1 MDEGPRFGTAF
12 RTEFETLLRWR
23 RDVRQFKTDPLPPG
37 LVESLIRASA
47 DFAPSVGYSQPW
59 RFVLVEGET
68 ARAAIRANFATENQ
82 AALADYTGA
91 QGALYARLK
100 LAGLDQAP
108 CHLAVFCDDQT
119 ETGHGLGRRT
129 MPQML
134 SYSVVTA
141 VHTFWLLAQSHG
153 IGVGWVSILNPVR
166 VTTDL
171 AVPTHWHL
179 IAYLCVGY
187 PLTPDSQPE
196 LHRAGW
202 EQPDPAAKVLWHR

>member
-1 MDEGPRFGTAF
+1 MAVGPSFGTEF
-12 RTEFETLLRWR
+12 RAEFETLLRWR
-23 RDVRQFKTDPLPPG
+23 RDVRQFKVDPLPPG

-47 DFAPSVGYSQPW
+47 DCAPSVGYSQPW
-59 RFVLVEGET
+59 RFVLVDT
-68 ARAAIRANFATENQ
+68 PSARAAIRTNFETENQ
-82 AALADYTGA
+82 AALADYAGERA
-91 QGALYARLK
+91 ALYARLK

-108 CHLAVFCDDQT
+108 IHLAVFCDDQT

-129 MPQML
+129 MAQML
-134 SYSVVTA
+134 PYSVVTA
-141 VHTFWLLAQSHG
+141 VHTFWLLARSHG
-153 IGVGWVSILNPVR
+153 IGVGWVSILDPVQ
-166 VTTDL
+166 VTIDL
-171 AVPTHWHL
+171 AVPTHWRL